1 MFSPLPFFKE
11 NFLACLLILQARM
24 CCGGGEL
31 YKFVRYALTVMWW
44 LSPPNLIGRR
54 KKKIHQKQIFFFS
67 CCCCL
72 RKSIS
77 CHLEGALIS
86 FGSKYCFYET
96 IR

>member
-54 KKKIHQKQIFFFS
+54 KKNTSKTIFFF
-67 CCCCL
+67 L
-72 RKSIS
+72 LLLPTQKYF
-77 CHLEGALIS
+77 LS
-86 FGSKYCFYET
+86 FGRRPNIIWLEILFL
-96 IR
+96 